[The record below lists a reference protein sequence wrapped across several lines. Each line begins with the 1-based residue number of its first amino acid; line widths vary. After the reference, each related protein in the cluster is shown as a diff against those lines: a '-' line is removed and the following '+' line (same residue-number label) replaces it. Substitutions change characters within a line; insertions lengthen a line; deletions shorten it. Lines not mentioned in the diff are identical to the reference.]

1 MLEMYDIPV
10 ILKLPTR
17 KKNAMGLDN
26 MPNNYPCKTQG
37 TAVMTQRKNHEGTLL
52 TEEDGSPMMS
62 IDCDATQACGQ
73 CPYQNAFIK
82 SGLDGGAVYGM
93 FGTPCWYRGKYG
105 NHLLEI
111 ADIDTD
117 QHNFYGD
124 NEDGTEK
131 SAQSCKS
138 LADTISEALAE
149 MEIKVAEEYAD
160 ELRYAEWYLRWA
172 SEECNGL
179 GAWY

>member
-1 MLEMYDIPV
+1 
-10 ILKLPTR
+10 
-17 KKNAMGLDN
+17 MGLDN
-26 MPNNYPCKTQG
+26 FPKNYPCKTQG
-37 TAVMTQRKNHEGTLL
+37 TAVMVQRKNHEGTLL
-52 TEEDGSPMMS
+52 THEDGSPDMV
-62 IDCDATQACGQ
+62 IDCDGTQACGQ
-73 CPYQNAFIK
+73 CPYKNAFDK

-105 NHLLEI
+105 NHLLDLVE
-111 ADIDTD
+111 IDTD
-117 QHNFYGD
+117 DYNFYGD

-138 LADTISEALAE
+138 LADAISEALTEFDGAN
-149 MEIKVAEEYAD
+149 EYAD

-172 SEECNGL
+172 SEKCDGL